1 MIDGINQS
9 PAPLFLPKGH
19 QIGWSLQFCFD
30 FISPT
35 SGPIFFGFGLRSV
48 AARDYLNP
56 PAEPE
61 PESAGAKLER
71 SVAGIDGKKMKK
83 IEAIGDNEGCNE
95 TSP

>member
-1 MIDGINQS
+1 MMIDGINQS

-35 SGPIFFGFGLRSV
+35 SDI

-56 PAEPE
+56 SAEPE

-71 SVAGIDGKKMKK
+71 SVAGIDGKK
-83 IEAIGDNEGCNE
+83 
-95 TSP
+95 

>member
-1 MIDGINQS
+1 MMIDGINQS

-35 SGPIFFGFGLRSV
+35 SDV

-83 IEAIGDNEGCNE
+83 
-95 TSP
+95 